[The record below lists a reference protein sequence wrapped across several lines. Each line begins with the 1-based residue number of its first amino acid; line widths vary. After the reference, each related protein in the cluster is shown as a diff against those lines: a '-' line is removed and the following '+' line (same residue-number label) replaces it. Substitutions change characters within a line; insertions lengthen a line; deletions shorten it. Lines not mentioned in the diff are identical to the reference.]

1 MENCGYQRDVRI
13 ANANVRTNSGVA
25 GVIGSPSNMRIHS
38 YVLMVFKISEVGTCD
53 HRRNFSWLKS
63 PGIRCPLRALDPLV
77 RPP

>member
-38 YVLMVFKISEVGTCD
+38 YVLMVFKISEVRIRDG
-53 HRRNFSWLKS
+53 RRNFSRLKS
-63 PGIRCPLRALDPLV
+63 PGRRDLCQAPVPLV